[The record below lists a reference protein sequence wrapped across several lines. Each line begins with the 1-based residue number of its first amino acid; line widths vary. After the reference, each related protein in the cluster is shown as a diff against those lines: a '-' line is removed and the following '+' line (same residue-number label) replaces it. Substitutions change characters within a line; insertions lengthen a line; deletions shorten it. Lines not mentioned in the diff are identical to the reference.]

1 LQILGIFFI
10 SSSISL
16 FILDF
21 EVSGRFSEGFGD
33 KEISCVIISQ
43 ELNYFETF
51 QRRSRL
57 QVHLSSVFVIFGNF
71 CNDLAIHG

>member
-1 LQILGIFFI
+1 
-10 SSSISL
+10 L

-21 EVSGRFSEGFGD
+21 EVFGRFSEGFGD

-43 ELNYFETF
+43 ELNYFDDLSEEE
-51 QRRSRL
+51 L

-71 CNDLAIHG
+71 SNDLAIYGSTTLF